1 MIHEI
6 ILASSNA
13 HKVSEM
19 KDLFFSK
26 DFKIVGAPEKLEV
39 IEDGKS
45 FFENA
50 LLKAK
55 AYSKKYKKPALAD
68 DSGLC
73 VEALPDKLGL
83 ETARYGGEGLSDRQ
97 RWELL
102 LKEMS
107 SVPAEKRQAYFCC
120 VLCFYFSDDEIYYFE
135 GRVQGVISEQGQEGE
150 GGFGYDP
157 VFLPEELG
165 GKSLAEDTKWKMENS
180 HRSKAFE
187 HANKFFKNYK
197 F

>member
-1 MIHEI
+1 MINEI

-55 AYSKKYKKPALAD
+55 AYSERYKKPALAD

-73 VEALPDKLGL
+73 VQALPDKLGL
-83 ETARYGGEGLSDRQ
+83 QTARYGGEGLSDKE

-102 LKEMS
+102 LSEMKTVS
-107 SVPAEKRQAYFCC
+107 KSERAAYFCC
-120 VLCFYFSDDEIYYFE
+120 VLCFYFSDSEVYYFE
-135 GRVQGVISEQGQEGE
+135 GRVQGSISTQGQDGE

-180 HRSKAFE
+180 HRARAFE

-197 F
+197 

>member
-1 MIHEI
+1 MTKEI

-19 KDLFFSK
+19 KELFISK
-26 DFKIVGAPEKLEV
+26 DFNIIGAPDKLEV
-39 IEDGKS
+39 VEDGKS

-55 AYSKKYKKPALAD
+55 AYSKKYKRPAVAD

-73 VEALPDKLGL
+73 VQALPDKLGL
-83 ETARYGGEGLSDRQ
+83 QTARYGGDGLSDRE

-102 LKEMS
+102 LEEMKT
-107 SVPAEKRQAYFCC
+107 VPENERKAYFCC
-120 VLCFYFSDDEIYYFE
+120 VLCFYFSDSEVYYFE
-135 GRVQGVISEQGQEGE
+135 GRVQGVIAREGRE
-150 GGFGYDP
+150 GAGGFGYDP
-157 VFLPEELG
+157 VFLPEELE

-187 HANKFFKNYK
+187 HANRFFKNYK
-197 F
+197 